1 MALIQ
6 SLVSSDKY
14 GVKCPYAM
22 TPKGIC
28 VHNTA
33 NDASAK
39 NEIAYM
45 KSNNNEVSF
54 HIAID
59 DIESI
64 QAIPFNRNA
73 WAAGDGGSGNG
84 NRNYIHVEICYSKS
98 GGTRFTNAEKR
109 AAKEIAALLK
119 QFGWG
124 IDKVKKHQ
132 DFSGKYCPHRTLD
145 MGWQRF
151 LNMISAELK
160 GTTTTPTTNTS
171 TSNGDLCRI
180 LVNGTSKIA
189 LTGLQKCIDYVKA
202 NYSKDEVK
210 IQRVSDNAILW
221 TQAKYIAPVTNNSS
235 RYAESGVFTFNTA
248 VVVRTAPEEN
258 AKTNV
263 TYYAGEKVTYHH
275 VILNR
280 NGYHWIEYARS
291 NGQTGYLKIKDLST
305 GESYGYAV

>member
-54 HIAID
+54 HVAID
-59 DIESI
+59 DVEAI
-64 QAIPFNRNA
+64 QVIPFNRNA
-73 WAAGDGGSGNG
+73 WAAGDGGNGNG

-109 AAKEIAALLK
+109 AAKEIATLLK

-132 DFSGKYCPHRTLD
+132 DFSGKYCPHRTISL
-145 MGWQRF
+145 GWQRF
-151 LNMISAELK
+151 LNMISAELN
-160 GTTTTPTTNTS
+160 GTVASTPTANTTNTLYRVKDS
-171 TSNGDLCRI
+171 K
-180 LVNGTSKIA
+180 GTQLGAFSK
-189 LTGLQKCIDYVKA
+189 L
-202 NYSKDEVK
+202 
-210 IQRVSDNAILW
+210 DNAKSLAQEKKAIVYNKNNKVVISYVPVA
-221 TQAKYIAPVTNNSS
+221 TTTDEIKRYSEKGVFYPNTKIYFRNAPVISS
-235 RYAESGVFTFNTA
+235 SNP
-248 VVVRTAPEEN
+248 VVDSYN
-258 AKTNV
+258 K
-263 TYYAGEKVTYHH
+263 GEKVNYDIV
-275 VILNR
+275 VIGNLYN
-280 NGYHWIEYARS
+280 WISWVSSSGIRRYMPIFD
-291 NGQTGYLKIKDLST
+291 KST
-305 GESYGYAV
+305 KESWGVAK